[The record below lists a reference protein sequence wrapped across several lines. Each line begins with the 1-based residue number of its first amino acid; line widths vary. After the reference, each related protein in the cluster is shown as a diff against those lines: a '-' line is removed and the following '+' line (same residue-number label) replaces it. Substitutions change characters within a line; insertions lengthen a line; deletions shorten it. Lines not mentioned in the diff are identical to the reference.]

1 MKYRSASVFLAL
13 AIPLAAA
20 ESSVIEQIIAKVNGE
35 IITRS
40 ELTRARKQLE
50 AELKARNVTGADFE
64 KAIEQHEKDV
74 LRDRIDQLLLVQKAK
89 EVNINVESQLAK
101 YMAEVQAQS
110 KVADPDKFQ
119 AWIREQTG
127 MPFEDFKSERRNQM
141 LTQGVI
147 RQEVGGRIVIP
158 RAEIEKYYNEHKDEF
173 IREERV
179 FLREIFLSTEGKTD
193 AEAAAIDKKAKD
205 LVARARKG
213 ERFFELARDNSE
225 SDTARQGGELP
236 PFKRGELMKQIEDQ
250 AFTQER
256 GWVSDPIKTDKG
268 FVIVR
273 LEERHKAGQAQLEEV
288 ENDIMEKLY
297 APRMEPAV
305 REYLTKLRQEA
316 FLEIREGYVDT
327 SAAPGKSTKWTDPA
341 QLKPETVT
349 KEEVA
354 SQTRR
359 KRLLWMIPIPGTTAT
374 PKSSSK

>member
-1 MKYRSASVFLAL
+1 
-13 AIPLAAA
+13 
-20 ESSVIEQIIAKVNGE
+20 
-35 IITRS
+35 
-40 ELTRARKQLE
+40 
-50 AELKARNVTGADFE
+50 
-64 KAIEQHEKDV
+64 
-74 LRDRIDQLLLVQKAK
+74 
-89 EVNINVESQLAK
+89 
-101 YMAEVQAQS
+101 
-110 KVADPDKFQ
+110 
-119 AWIREQTG
+119 
-127 MPFEDFKSERRNQM
+127 
-141 LTQGVI
+141 
-147 RQEVGGRIVIP
+147 
-158 RAEIEKYYNEHKDEF
+158 
-173 IREERV
+173 
-179 FLREIFLSTEGKTD
+179 
-193 AEAAAIDKKAKD
+193 
-205 LVARARKG
+205 
-213 ERFFELARDNSE
+213 
-225 SDTARQGGELP
+225 
-236 PFKRGELMKQIEDQ
+236 MKQIEEQ

-256 GWVSDPIKTDKG
+256 GWVSDPIKTNNG

-288 ENDIMEKLY
+288 ENEIMEKLY